1 MRLGLNL
8 FSPDA
13 GALLDHAERLGFS
26 YALAPEGLRDA
37 VAMIGWAAARTTTI
51 NLVSG
56 VCQIPGRTP
65 SMMAM
70 TAASLDSL
78 SGGRFRLGLGI
89 SNSVATNG
97 WHGQPFTAP
106 LARTRE
112 YVEIVRMALRGE
124 EVRYQ
129 GEHYRLPMT
138 EGTAGLRLH
147 APAGVPIFLA
157 AVGPRNLELAGEIGD
172 GWIGTFL
179 SPERVREAV
188 ALMGKKAP
196 LAQDFEVL
204 LTVPM
209 AMGDAPLAE
218 LAAPIRRFAAQ
229 FLSMGHRRESFYYRI
244 AEEMGFGEAAAV
256 IQDRYNAG
264 DVAGAIEA
272 VPLEFVDGMS
282 LLGPPSRIAERLAA
296 YAEAGVTAMCVGP
309 IAATSEQ
316 RMAALTAVAELEV

>member
-8 FSPDA
+8 FSPDV

-37 VAMIGWAAARTTTI
+37 VSMLGWAAGRTSKI

-56 VCQIPGRTP
+56 VCQIPARTP
-65 SMMAM
+65 VMTAM
-70 TAASLDSL
+70 TAATLHSL

-89 SNSVATNG
+89 SNSHATEG
-97 WHGQPFTAP
+97 WHGRPFAGP
-106 LARTRE
+106 LERTRE
-112 YVEIVRMALRGE
+112 YVEIVRMALGGE

-129 GEHYRLPMT
+129 GGHYRLPMA
-138 EGTAGLRLH
+138 EGAAGFRLQG
-147 APAGVPIFLA
+147 PAHVPVFLA

-179 SPERVREAV
+179 SPERVGEAV

-196 LAQDFEVL
+196 LAEDFEIL

-209 AMGDAPLAE
+209 AMGDAPLSE
-218 LAAPIRRFAAQ
+218 LAGPIRRFAAH
-229 FLSMGHRRESFYYRI
+229 FLSLGHRRKNFYYRL
-244 AEEMGFGEAAAV
+244 AEEMGYGEAAALV
-256 IQDRYNAG
+256 QDRYTAG
-264 DVAGAIEA
+264 DVAGAVAA
-272 VPLEFVDGMS
+272 VPVEFVDGMS

-296 YAEAGVTAMCVGP
+296 YAQAGVTAICVGP
-309 IAATSEQ
+309 VAATQEA
-316 RMAALTAVAELEV
+316 RIAALTAVSELV